1 MAFLAFVSVYF
12 AWQDYSGS
20 LVQWQS
26 WLDTSIWILFIID
39 YIVRLIRT
47 KNRKAFFKENIFDLL
62 AILPFN
68 SAFRAFRALRFFK
81 TLKLLK
87 VFKLFKLTKVL
98 ALIGR
103 LYNKAK
109 RFLKTNGFQYMLA
122 LALTLILIAG
132 VLMSFFEDM
141 TIPDAIWWAFVTTTT
156 VGYGDISPA
165 SASGR
170 IIACILM
177 ITGIGLIGS
186 LTSAITTFFMHP
198 QEETVSSDKV
208 DMVFKMYNELNDSE
222 KSEFRNMIK

>member
-20 LVQWQS
+20 LAQWQS

-156 VGYGDISPA
+156 VGYGDISPT